1 MDFGKGNDSVIILW
15 GLLFDCGWWP
25 GVGFEIKISG
35 PREKE
40 RETKSLL
47 ISQDKRLKRRQI
59 CQLAPIIFLFIF
71 FFVNFFIQV
80 IQSHFLLKLTPI
92 SLSL

>member
-25 GVGFEIKISG
+25 GVGFKIKISG

-40 RETKSLL
+40 RE
-47 ISQDKRLKRRQI
+47 RPRV
-59 CQLAPIIFLFIF
+59 F
-71 FFVNFFIQV
+71 
-80 IQSHFLLKLTPI
+80 
-92 SLSL
+92 